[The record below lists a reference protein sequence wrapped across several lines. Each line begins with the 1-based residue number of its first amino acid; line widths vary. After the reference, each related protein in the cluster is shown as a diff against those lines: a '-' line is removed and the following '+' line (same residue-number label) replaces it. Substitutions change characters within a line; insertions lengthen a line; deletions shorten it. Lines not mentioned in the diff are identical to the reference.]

1 LLVQADLEA
10 AAGQSAG
17 AQTLLR
23 QAAEIVD
30 RMDLAL
36 LRPDLQRI
44 ERTVSST
51 GSQRVVPAL
60 LTPRELEVLRHIVE
74 GSSNRDI
81 AGALSLSVRTIERHI
96 SNIYNKTGIQGRAA
110 ITAYAL
116 RREII

>member
-1 LLVQADLEA
+1 
-10 AAGQSAG
+10 
-17 AQTLLR
+17 
-23 QAAEIVD
+23 
-30 RMDLAL
+30 
-36 LRPDLQRI
+36 
-44 ERTVSST
+44 
-51 GSQRVVPAL
+51 
-60 LTPRELEVLRHIVE
+60 VLRHIVE